1 MKFFAMNSD
10 EATKALANR
19 DLTIAVF
26 GMGKMGLPIAVTFL
40 EAGYSVVG
48 VDINKELVDLLN
60 QGVAPVIGEPGVEE
74 GIRKAFDEKKFFATL
89 STEEALVSADI
100 IVIIIPIIV
109 DNNKQPKLEPL
120 TNLMEEI
127 GKHLIKGHLIIQET
141 TLPIGTTERVLKPI
155 LEEKSGLICGEDF
168 GLGFSPERTYSGR
181 VIADIITNYQ
191 KIVGGVDTKSTERIA
206 LFYETFV
213 EKGVIKMS
221 SATTA
226 EAVKVFKGVYRDL
239 NIAIANELA
248 RIAEK
253 IDVNFYEVRDAVNS
267 EPAGNILMPGAGVGG
282 HCIPVYPHFLLQ
294 NIRDLGIDSEFIV
307 SGRKVNTDM
316 PQHVVEKIKE
326 ELLNINRD
334 LEKSKIVLLGLAY
347 RGNVK
352 EHRYS
357 PTIDIIKNLKNTNAN
372 VWLHDPLYTKEE
384 LETIID
390 VKTMEDL
397 QLILKEADC
406 VVLLADHSVYKSI
419 TLQEIDSLTN
429 TPYIFLDTRNIV
441 TEKSTENR
449 KIVKIGI

>member
-1 MKFFAMNSD
+1 MNSD
-10 EATKALANR
+10 EAAKALVNG

-26 GMGKMGLPIAVTFL
+26 GMGKMGLPIAVAFL
-40 EAGYSVVG
+40 EAGYSVIG

-60 QGVAPVIGEPGVEE
+60 QGVTPAIGEPGVEE
-74 GIRKAFDEKKFFATL
+74 GISQAFDDKKFFATL
-89 STEEALVSADI
+89 SVEEALVSADI

-109 DNNKQPKLEPL
+109 DDNKQPKLEPL
-120 TNLMEEI
+120 TDLMEEI

-141 TLPIGTTERVLKPI
+141 TLPIGTTERILKPI
-155 LEEKSGLICGEDF
+155 LEGKSGLICGKDF

-181 VIADIITNYQ
+181 VIADIITNYP
-191 KIVGGVDTKSTERIA
+191 KIVGGVDDQSTERIT
-206 LFYETFV
+206 LFYDTFV

-294 NIRDLGIDSEFIV
+294 NIRDLGLDSKFIV
-307 SGRKVNTDM
+307 SGRQVNTEM

-326 ELLNINRD
+326 ELLNINKD

-357 PTIDIIKNLKNTNAN
+357 PTIDIIKNLQNVNAN
-372 VWLHDPLYTKEE
+372 VWLHDPLYTKKE
-384 LETIID
+384 LEAIID
-390 VKTMEDL
+390 VKTEEDL
-397 QLILKEADC
+397 QLILKDADC
-406 VVLLADHSVYKSI
+406 VVLLADHSMYKLI
-419 TLQEIDSLTN
+419 TLQVVDSLTN

>member
-10 EATKALANR
+10 DATKALANR

-74 GIRKAFDEKKFFATL
+74 GIRKAFNEKKFFATL

-109 DNNKQPKLEPL
+109 DDNKQPKLEPL
-120 TNLMEEI
+120 TNLMKEI

-155 LEEKSGLICGEDF
+155 LEENSGLICGKDF

-181 VIADIITNYQ
+181 VIADIITNYP
-191 KIVGGVDTKSTERIA
+191 KIVGGVDDQSTERIS
-206 LFYETFV
+206 LFYDTFV

-419 TLQEIDSLTN
+419 TLQEIDALTN

-449 KIVKIGI
+449 KIVMIGI

>member
-10 EATKALANR
+10 DATKALANR

-74 GIRKAFDEKKFFATL
+74 GIRKAFNEKKFFATL

-109 DNNKQPKLEPL
+109 DDNKQPKLEPL
-120 TNLMEEI
+120 TNLMKEI

-155 LEEKSGLICGEDF
+155 LEENSGLICGKDF

-181 VIADIITNYQ
+181 VIADIITNYP
-191 KIVGGVDTKSTERIA
+191 KIVGGVDDQSTERIS
-206 LFYETFV
+206 LFYDTFV

-307 SGRKVNTDM
+307 SGRKVNTSM

-326 ELLNINRD
+326 ELLNISRD

-357 PTIDIIKNLKNTNAN
+357 PTIDIIKNLQNTNAN

-390 VKTMEDL
+390 VKTEEDL
-397 QLILKEADC
+397 HLILKNADC

-419 TLQEIDSLTN
+419 TLQEIDALTN

>member
-10 EATKALANR
+10 DAAKALANR

-74 GIRKAFDEKKFFATL
+74 GIRKAFNEKKFFATL

-109 DNNKQPKLEPL
+109 DDNKQPKLEPL
-120 TNLMEEI
+120 TNLMKEI

-155 LEEKSGLICGEDF
+155 LEENSGLICGKDF

-181 VIADIITNYQ
+181 VIADIITNYP
-191 KIVGGVDTKSTERIA
+191 KIVGGVDDQSTERIS
-206 LFYETFV
+206 LFYDTFV

-357 PTIDIIKNLKNTNAN
+357 PTIDIIKNLQNTNAN

-390 VKTMEDL
+390 VKTEEDL
-397 QLILKEADC
+397 HLILKNADC

-419 TLQEIDSLTN
+419 TLQEIDALTN

-449 KIVKIGI
+449 KIVMIGI